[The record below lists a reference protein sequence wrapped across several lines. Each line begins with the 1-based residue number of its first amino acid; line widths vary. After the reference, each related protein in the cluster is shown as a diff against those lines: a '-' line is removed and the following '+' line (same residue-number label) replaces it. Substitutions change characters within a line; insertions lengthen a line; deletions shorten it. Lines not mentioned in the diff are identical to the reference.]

1 MIFGPSPVAA
11 CTTANAICV
20 KSLRLLARVGMMGRC
35 HYSGRVSNRR
45 GFKLH
50 QYRKMGNRDCA
61 SKSIMRRSGLLSRER
76 RYRFLNFWA
85 IADCR
90 RRPGGGEEKYGGAG
104 NENQG

>member
-1 MIFGPSPVAA
+1 
-11 CTTANAICV
+11 
-20 KSLRLLARVGMMGRC
+20 
-35 HYSGRVSNRR
+35 
-45 GFKLH
+45 
-50 QYRKMGNRDCA
+50 
-61 SKSIMRRSGLLSRER
+61 MRRSGLLSRER